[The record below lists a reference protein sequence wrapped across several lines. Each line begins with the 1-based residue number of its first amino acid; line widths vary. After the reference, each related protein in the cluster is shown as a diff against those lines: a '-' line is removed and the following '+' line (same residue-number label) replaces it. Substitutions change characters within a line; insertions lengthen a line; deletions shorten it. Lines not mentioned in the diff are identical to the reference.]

1 MYWRIMWPKDCYMNK
16 CTDVNEVFFYPLH
29 CLTLT
34 QPKLFLF
41 YIVGIHY
48 IYPYKNAL
56 LIIYLYESKPSKWSN
71 YEQLSE

>member
-1 MYWRIMWPKDCYMNK
+1 MNK

-56 LIIYLYESKPSKWSN
+56 LIIYLYESKPSK
-71 YEQLSE
+71 